1 MKNILVLAQKGGVGK
16 TLIADELAYSLE
28 RTGTP
33 FSFYELDSQD
43 GNRHSTTENTDA
55 DIAVIDTPGYLQD
68 DVPDMIEDAAV
79 IVVPTRASAA
89 DQPSL
94 LRMRQLIQTNAPS
107 TPTILVVNGW
117 NRFGNTAAFME
128 WLESD
133 LNKNET
139 IIIIPQSEAV
149 PQSIGGEESV
159 TTYAPRTK
167 AAAAVRK
174 LTNAVRGFAG
184 LENEPVTPTKSRK
197 GKKNG

>member
-139 IIIIPQSEAV
+139 IVIIPQSEAV